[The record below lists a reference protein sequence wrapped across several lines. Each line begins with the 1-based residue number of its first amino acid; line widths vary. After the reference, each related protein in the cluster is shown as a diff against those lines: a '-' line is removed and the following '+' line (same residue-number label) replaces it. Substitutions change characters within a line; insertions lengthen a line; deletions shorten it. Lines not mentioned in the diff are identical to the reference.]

1 MQILPPG
8 FAERKRKYRDHRM
21 PPASGR
27 GAKRGDTS
35 QLKPA
40 HPVNGEVHN
49 FLPHEDFFGDAA
61 AITSRPNSE
70 PGIRYQLGYR
80 QHSLGLPRGEQEI
93 RRSAFPAGRAEIDD
107 RIIWLSV
114 TPLFSALRLS

>member
-1 MQILPPG
+1 VTQILPPR

-61 AITSRPNSE
+61 AILRDR
-70 PGIRYQLGYR
+70 IRS
-80 QHSLGLPRGEQEI
+80 HSPTFIERHD
-93 RRSAFPAGRAEIDD
+93 GRAQ
-107 RIIWLSV
+107 L
-114 TPLFSALRLS
+114 PLKGVDLT